1 MTDSGSIG
9 SHTAQCAALIAP
21 YAGGQHGEFSLSFV
35 LLIVKHYTRSCER
48 SFDRCT
54 DGVLTLLI

>member
-21 YAGGQHGEFSLSFV
+21 YVGWSQATHPRYQD
-35 LLIVKHYTRSCER
+35 SCR
-48 SFDRCT
+48 GT
-54 DGVLTLLI
+54 GV